1 MTTLS
6 TSWRMYNA
14 GPRAAAAWTRLF
26 EPIFDELTL
35 DIGVVTHGW
44 PDLIADL
51 WRRDDLCCAFM
62 CGWPFASSTLAMQP
76 IAAPVPSPAR
86 YEGLPRYCSEF
97 LVRTDTGWNGLDDTF
112 GHRFG
117 WMADDSQ
124 SGFNAPRFAL
134 SRYVDASRPALYR
147 EVVGPLGTPAR
158 TLEALRAQTVDVIAL
173 DGYYLDLCRR
183 HQPEAL
189 AGLRCIATTPWTPM
203 PLLVAA
209 PGIDAHIVTRLQ
221 AQLLALHE
229 SPAQAALL
237 ADVLLARFVAPDVGA
252 YASLEAMARSAID
265 QGYAAIR

>member
-1 MTTLS
+1 MAALS

-14 GPRAAAAWTRLF
+14 GPKAAAAWSRL
-26 EPIFDELTL
+26 LTPVFADLGL
-35 DIGVVTHGW
+35 DIRLLAHGW
-44 PDLIADL
+44 PEPIAEL
-51 WRRDDLCCAFM
+51 WARADLCCAFM
-62 CGWPFASSTLAMQP
+62 CGWPFARAMPAMQA

-97 LVRTDTGWNGLDDTF
+97 LVRADSGWTRLDQTF

-134 SRYVDASRPALYR
+134 SRHIDARRPALYR

-158 TLEALRAQTVDVIAL
+158 TLEALRAGRADVVAL
-173 DGYYLDLCRR
+173 DSYYLDLSRR

-189 AGLRCIATTPWTPM
+189 EGLRCIATTPWTPI

-209 PGIDAHIVTRLQ
+209 PGIDPQIVARLQ
-221 AQLLALHE
+221 ARLLALHE
-229 SPAQAALL
+229 SPAQAARL
-237 ADVLLARFVAPDVGA
+237 ADVLLARFVAPDVAA
-252 YASLEAMARSAID
+252 YSSLEAMARAAID
-265 QGYAAIR
+265 TGYDAIR